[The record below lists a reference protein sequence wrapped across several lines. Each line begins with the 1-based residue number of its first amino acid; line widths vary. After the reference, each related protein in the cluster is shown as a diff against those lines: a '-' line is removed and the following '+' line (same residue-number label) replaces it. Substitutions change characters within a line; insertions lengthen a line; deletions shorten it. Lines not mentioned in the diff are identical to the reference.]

1 MNMPNN
7 VDEMQQLRKDSM
19 DAATKSFGAMS
30 KCFQAIATEVANYSK
45 RSLEDH
51 TAAMEKLMTA
61 QSPEKAMEVQT
72 EYVKSAYEAFVGQ
85 ATKIAELYADLGK
98 ECYKPFVG
106 IIGKKTS
113 MS

>member
-1 MNMPNN
+1 MPNN
-7 VDEMQQLRKDSM
+7 VDEMQRLRKDNM
-19 DAATKSFGAMS
+19 DAATKSFGVIS
-30 KCFQAIATEVANYSK
+30 RCFQAIATEVGNYSR

-61 QSPEKAMEVQT
+61 QSPEKAMEIQT
-72 EYVKSAYEAFVGQ
+72 EYVRSAYEAFVAQ

-106 IIGKKTS
+106 IGKKTS

>member
-7 VDEMQQLRKDSM
+7 VDEMQQLRKDSV

-30 KCFQAIATEVANYSK
+30 KCFQEIATEVANYSK

-51 TAAMEKLMTA
+51 TAAMEELMTA
-61 QSPEKAMEVQT
+61 RSPEKAMEVQT
-72 EYVKSAYEAFVGQ
+72 EYVKSVYEAFVTQ
-85 ATKIAELYADLGK
+85 TTKIAQLYTDLGK

-106 IIGKKTS
+106 IGKKTS
-113 MS
+113 